1 MSSKSKRKGSGYERE
16 IVRAHEAL
24 GIEAIKTP
32 LSGALGG
39 KYSGDVQVAGLIGEC
54 KRRRKGYSSLY
65 NALEQG
71 TGSDI
76 MFARDDHRETLV
88 VMPWETWAAILGW
101 LGWAKKYP
109 AQPGSV
115 DGGSIRQTD
124 EENNETDDG

>member
-1 MSSKSKRKGSGYERE
+1 MTSRSKRKGSGYELE

-39 KYSGDVQVAGLIGEC
+39 KYSGDVQIAGLIGEG
-54 KRRRKGYSSLY
+54 KRRRKGHTSLY

-101 LGWAKKYP
+101 LEWAKKFP
-109 AQPGSV
+109 AKGSV
-115 DGGSIRQTD
+115 DGGTIRQTD
-124 EENNETDDG
+124 KEDEL

>member
-1 MSSKSKRKGSGYERE
+1 VSSASKRKGSGYELE
-16 IVRAHEAL
+16 VVRAHQAL

-39 KYSGDVQVAGLIGEC
+39 RYSGDVQIAGLIGEC
-54 KRRRKGYSSLY
+54 KRRRKSYSSLY
-65 NALEQG
+65 NALQQG
-71 TGSDI
+71 TGSDV
-76 MFARDDHRETLV
+76 MFARDDHKETLV
-88 VMPWETWAAILGW
+88 IMPWETWAAILGW

-124 EENNETDDG
+124 EEDE

>member
-1 MSSKSKRKGSGYERE
+1 MSSKSKRKGSGYELE

-76 MFARDDHRETLV
+76 MIARDAHRDARGYALGD
-88 VMPWETWAAILGW
+88 MGGDPWLARMGEEIPGATGFRGW
-101 LGWAKKYP
+101 RLHP
-109 AQPGSV
+109 A
-115 DGGSIRQTD
+115 
-124 EENNETDDG
+124 N